1 MLKNIPNSF
10 TPELLKKLMEM
21 GHGEDLFIADGNFP
35 HKSMNF
41 RTESIYLPI
50 SNIAEFLKDILK
62 FFPLDYIV
70 ECAGLTIPS
79 ATEGQRY
86 GEYSKLIEENGSKL
100 ATVQRFD
107 FYELA
112 EKAICVVVTSD
123 ATKGASL
130 LLKKGVSLIEGEQP
144 RQATENQRKQ
154 LELARQ
160 NPKYQRWL

>member
-50 SNIAEFLKDILK
+50 SNITEFLKDILE

-70 ECAGLTIPS
+70 EHAALAIHS
-79 ATEGQRY
+79 VTEGKRY
-86 GEYSKLIEENGSKL
+86 GEFSKLIEENGSKL
-100 ATVQRFD
+100 GIVQRFD
-107 FYELA
+107 FYEIV
-112 EKAICVVVTSD
+112 EKAMCVVITSD
-123 ATKGASL
+123 ATKGAGI
-130 LLKKGVSLIEGEQP
+130 LLKKGVSLIEGEPP

-154 LELARQ
+154 LALARE